1 MRKIIITLTI
11 LISIS
16 VCAQNGVKNFIDQ
29 NYIEVTGRAE
39 LEIIPDQIYLKIFLN
54 EKEFKNKKSI
64 VEIEKAMIEKLT
76 EIGIDTEKNLAIKDF
91 ASNFQFYWLGKS
103 DIFVTKEYQLIVHN
117 APTAGKVFIEL
128 EKIGIS
134 NITIDKLEHSKIR
147 EYRKK
152 VKIDAIKA
160 AKEKASELAIAI
172 DQNIGRALFIE
183 EIENNN
189 FYLSNTLSGKAAGL
203 RVRGSR
209 SYGNSFLDSKSLNI
223 EFDKIIIKYSI
234 LCKFEL
240 K

>member
-1 MRKIIITLTI
+1 MRKIIIALTI
-11 LISIS
+11 LISTSIY
-16 VCAQNGVKNFIDQ
+16 AQTGVKNFIDQ
-29 NYIEVTGRAE
+29 NYIEVTGKAE

-54 EKEFKNKKSI
+54 EKEFKNKQSI
-64 VEIEKAMIEKLT
+64 VEIEKSMIDKLT

-103 DIFVTKEYQLIVHN
+103 DIFVTKEYQLLVHD
-117 APTAGKVFIEL
+117 ALTAGKVFIEL

-147 EYRKK
+147 EYRKEVK
-152 VKIDAIKA
+152 VDAIKA

-172 DQNIGRALFIE
+172 NQNIGRALFIE

-189 FYLSNTLSGKAAGL
+189 FYLSNTLSGKAAG
-203 RVRGSR
+203 VTIRGSR
-209 SYGNSFLDSKSLNI
+209 SFEKSFSDFNVEFEKIKI
-223 EFDKIIIKYSI
+223 EYSI
-234 LCKFEL
+234 LCRFEL